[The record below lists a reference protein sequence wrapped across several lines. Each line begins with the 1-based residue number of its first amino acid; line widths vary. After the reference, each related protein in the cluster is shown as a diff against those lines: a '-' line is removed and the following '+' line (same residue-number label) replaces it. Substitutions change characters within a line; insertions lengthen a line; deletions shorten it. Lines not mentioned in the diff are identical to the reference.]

1 VPNTE
6 HAFSVTKVT
15 KETIFTYNLTEGCNW
30 SQLQLENKFCS
41 IIRNRYMEKQR
52 IRKAGRQVRRPCAGR
67 TETAF

>member
-41 IIRNRYMEKQR
+41 IIRNRYSG
-52 IRKAGRQVRRPCAGR
+52 KATNSQGRQAGSQALCR
-67 TETAF
+67 AH